1 MTKMSELSDKEK
13 KISKA
18 AVWVWRNLLA
28 SGVFL
33 ALFWIGY
40 NWIGNK
46 FDEMEAKI
54 DNVEHE
60 VIRVGTVVKER
71 IRVARGDYGW
81 AEPAFEPDDNLFP
94 EEPSEEKMEEGIK
107 IREHINSF
115 ADEVQK

>member
-1 MTKMSELSDKEK
+1 MIELSDKEK

-46 FDEMEAKI
+46 LDGMEAKI

-81 AEPAFEPDDNLFP
+81 EFEPVNAAPNMTD
-94 EEPSEEKMEEGIK
+94 EEYQKLLDEGIK